1 MSEQVVIYIE
11 SVTGTVAEVH
21 ARTAV
26 AVVRVS
32 PTKPKGKGRLEA
44 AETRD
49 LYTVTRMNSAICL
62 VQRVCECTLEKQL
75 NCLTRNEG
83 STKWKGA

>member
-1 MSEQVVIYIE
+1 MRSPVSSVTGSHICVYIE

-21 ARTAV
+21 ARTTV

-44 AETRD
+44 TETRD
-49 LYTVTRMNSAICL
+49 LYTVTRMNSVMCL
-62 VQRVCECTLEKQL
+62 VQRVH
-75 NCLTRNEG
+75 
-83 STKWKGA
+83 A

>member
-1 MSEQVVIYIE
+1 M
-11 SVTGTVAEVH
+11 AEVH

-26 AVVRVS
+26 AVVHVS

-44 AETRD
+44 TETRD
-49 LYTVTRMNSAICL
+49 SVSRMNSVMCL
-62 VQRVCECTLEKQL
+62 VQRVHASGKKAYENPQNFPRAQL
-75 NCLTRNEG
+75 NGLTRNEG

>member
-1 MSEQVVIYIE
+1 M
-11 SVTGTVAEVH
+11 AEVH

-32 PTKPKGKGRLEA
+32 PTKPEGKGRLEA
-44 AETRD
+44 TETRD

-62 VQRVCECTLEKQL
+62 VQRVCECTLEKHMRTPKIL
-75 NCLTRNEG
+75 RARN
-83 STKWKGA
+83 

>member
-1 MSEQVVIYIE
+1 M
-11 SVTGTVAEVH
+11 AEVH

-26 AVVRVS
+26 AVVHVS

-44 AETRD
+44 TETRD
-49 LYTVTRMNSAICL
+49 LYTVTRMNSVMCL
-62 VQRVCECTLEKQL
+62 VQRVHASGKKAYENPQNFPRAQL
-75 NCLTRNEG
+75 NGLTRNEG